1 MARVRRHGAVAV
13 ALLSSALVMVA
24 ATGRGALAQ
33 AGDPN
38 WTATLV
44 VRPTPSPY
52 LSDWSRDPGIAQ
64 LSVFYRGNATVD
76 YRIEAI
82 ITATGRGEIG
92 RAASPLQTVPFGP
105 YSQLYTTTTL
115 LDWQA
120 FNYDPAA
127 RDIALRTGLLPE
139 GEYRICAQLR
149 TPQGNALLVEACD
162 DFRISYPDPPQLLAP
177 ANGSGVMIPQ
187 PAFQWMPAQLGPGLT
202 ARYRLRIARRLPS
215 QAPQVALQGNIP
227 QHEVEV
233 EGAPFHVYP
242 PDALPLEVGQEYV
255 WQVELLAPD
264 GAALGSNGRR
274 SEIFS
279 FTWGTTRTGPITVA
293 TNVFPD
299 SIELIPGRAWI
310 TGLGEVSLRE
320 SPGEYWL
327 SGRAQ
332 LVAPSIFSRRI
343 PIELRELTL
352 DRSALPAVRITAGD
366 ASAGLRADDIPLLSR
381 GNFVRFTGLS
391 FSPTAGM
398 TLAGELT
405 LPGRPN
411 LPLGGRVRITPAG
424 LDGVLTAESSGTAR
438 LVDIG
443 GDPVR
448 FTVAR
453 ASVAFPQ
460 ARASFVGGLEL
471 FGHDVGC
478 SNVSGDAEAGGS
490 LTVRVVCSP
499 TTPLSLIPG
508 VDRFQLALAG
518 VAGQVAVDLTTGA
531 VTPTLS
537 AAAAL
542 TMDAGIACSADFELG
557 VTASGVTTN
566 DFRPNCDAG
575 DGSAA
580 LGVVQLALSALRI
593 ERFGYTAGR
602 GFDFAMALDATPSIP
617 LLEGLAIPSLAGVQ
631 ITRDGMRFPSM
642 DVAIPGSGITA
653 GGFGFRVSR
662 VRLPAFTLSWTDWQ
676 ANNGDGFDFGF
687 DAALTLPSLGA
698 GAPSCLA
705 GDAITLRD
713 VGIRSGRFRAT
724 IVPRD
729 FATGSCVFPLGPAG
743 FELTRLGGALAIGIA
758 GPSVSLDSLPEAN
771 GAIVLPPALSCD
783 GSPRMTLGTAALR
796 FGPNGRVFGRVSGL
810 APPCPI
816 DLAAV
821 QVRMRDASLDLGD
834 RADGPQVMIL
844 RAEAEATFAIATT
857 PVRGAGRIGVD
868 LVQQRLTEG
877 SLTFT
882 GPLRLDLPRE
892 NPVLSFELS
901 RVTLDTLGI
910 TVDGRNRLVLPG
922 APAIATTFNALTLDP
937 RTMQVLAGEAR
948 FDAPFGFEVGINE
961 GGLAWRAVARGAAL
975 GLTVGLRVDLPES
988 IILDRAGFRAAGTGD
1003 ARLIFDG
1010 RTFESLASTFSDDF
1024 GVDLQRFAVTQ
1035 GRLDLRLRD
1044 QVVATID
1051 RNGFHPNLAVIGM
1064 GLLPARL
1071 PLPNTSVA
1079 YLQVRSAVDS
1089 SLLVDVETVSGGGL
1103 RVRTR
1108 PGQPVGLVF
1117 PALQGGRAAAPQVD
1131 VNFDLT
1137 FDGLLEGLR
1146 SGRLDLRIPEAS
1158 RAAFDLTALGIPFA
1172 ADSFAIAP
1180 GPGGGPTRVTLA
1192 GRIPLFGGPRG
1203 APGAAQLV
1211 LDAGGSLAGSVLLP
1225 LNERIPLVSGS
1236 ERIALAVDTIAGSF
1250 DVNFPSGRVLFDL
1263 ALAGGVEMALGGGTP
1278 TRASARVRV
1287 TDEGVRVS
1295 DVVLPELG
1303 PLTRMDMG
1311 GFALSL
1317 ERLAIPRLE
1326 YVAGR
1331 WDFELSLDAGFQF
1344 PGLGDLQLPA
1354 LRGILIT
1361 PTGLT
1366 IPEYVVPEF
1375 PASTRL
1381 VDLDGFQVR
1390 PLAFRMSRLSFDWA
1404 RGVLPTDFGF
1414 GFDFELGFGGLP
1426 ASAPPELR
1434 NLRVTVL
1441 DAGYRNGR
1449 VIGRIEPREL
1459 ATPVPLPLGG
1469 TAGIDI
1475 LRLGGTLGESG
1486 GAQDVSVTV
1495 GGRFRLPE
1503 ELQCP
1508 AATGGALNMPGATL
1522 TVTGAGQVSG
1532 QVTGLVP
1539 QCPLVLGPLAVQVT
1553 RSQLDFSIGGSGAQ
1567 QALFGLDGTLKLPPP
1582 PGGTDSIV
1590 AGGSLTVDLVAGRL
1604 TDGFI
1609 EITRPFGL
1617 GFPAE
1622 DPVLTFSVA
1631 RARLDTLGFTLT
1643 GEGGLNLDDGAR
1655 IGVSFN
1661 RFALDLQT
1669 FRVRSGSASFTS
1681 SFALGAEVAAGG
1693 GLQWRALPAGA
1704 PPLTTDGFR
1713 LVLPDVVG
1721 IDSLGLRVS
1730 GTARA
1735 MVRVGDESLD
1745 SLSVEFRNQFALG
1758 LEPFGVRQGRVDF
1771 MNGSAL
1777 IAHLDSTGFWPGDV
1791 FSVIPIPDR
1800 LGLPD
1805 TTVAFLQLR
1814 EAGQAVVETETGPT
1828 GLTLRTRAGRGVR
1841 LEIPALRQGTEAAPS
1856 VEVRFDVTVDP
1867 RTFAF
1872 VRGSITATTPEG
1884 QESLLPLRNLGIPID
1899 ITDLAYG
1906 PTPSGP
1912 YGLRFGARVTLPPS
1926 MGDIEVRFDS
1936 LTISERGF
1944 SGTAEVGTF
1953 ATTYDPSVR
1962 PVVTSTISPELGI
1975 DVIGVRAE
1983 FPEGGTPRVRLAGAL
1998 RSSLFAEPGSGGTP
2012 TPEAIFFTASVG
2024 GAAGFEATVDLAAF
2038 EGRDLPLGVAT
2049 FTPASIEGVP
2059 ALAVTANDSEFTVR
2073 LSGTFRVPDLARD
2086 FGVTVR
2092 DLSIGTRGITIPDV
2106 RIATPAEGQ
2115 RFDLF
2120 GQQFVLRDSVGGGAD
2135 YPALGFRYVDNVLSA
2150 TMTGAITLFPG
2161 AEYENTSRFWGL
2173 TVTSQGNVSIAGATL
2188 LSRSIPIVA
2197 PDVFT
2202 LDSVNIIDTQLR
2214 IAASVRLPEPLVQ
2227 ARQRATIAINPDGT
2241 VSGSFRV
2248 VALADE
2254 SACCTGAQFIDFG
2267 IAKVRVRHL
2276 SMTLDVAD
2284 PRSGGIEAVVDA
2296 YLGTDEEDR
2305 AQNHIRIGDTSGGT
2319 VLPGLRIGF
2328 DGSVLFQNYAL
2339 AREFNF
2345 DFEVLNLRLTEVAA
2359 PTVPGQFGVVI
2370 SGGLSLNI
2378 EAVTGSIEFQRFG
2391 ITNQGVTFP
2400 PDGIREAS
2408 LNIADVLAVRLAD
2421 LVFINRDTTLTLA
2434 NPDGGASSDSVT
2446 VTVSQLISFAGS
2458 VSIGG
2463 EDNPV
2468 FAGSVERF
2476 LFYKETSGGTT
2487 LIIRRASLTMQNIL
2501 ELTADF
2507 RFQETATGFG
2517 MVLGAQARLL
2527 ITPAVGVRLYGM
2539 VSNNITAG
2547 DGLRVGM
2554 FIAITARIDL
2564 FPAVALTEFGA
2575 GFFYRPRVA
2584 DVTNAY
2590 MMAGLDSAAINRI
2603 QSSPAGARDADFAVM
2618 FYAAIAIVS
2627 ESVVEGRVFISVT
2640 SESFLLYGAATLLD
2654 QGAEKLSGGFYLVI
2668 GLREAFAEGSFW
2680 IRVNYEPLV
2689 TGELMINFFIYSEDA
2704 WGIHGQM
2711 NLNLLGFIT
2720 ANSDIFVGP
2729 PGFLFSLEI
2738 GARFDIWIITIS
2750 AGFEATIWYREALG
2764 EVGGYVQI
2772 YVGLELLGG
2781 LVSAEA
2787 RLRGAFLLAPDWM
2800 LYASA
2805 SLRVSVVGI
2814 SWEGTIWA
2822 KAQPSGWSGGMG
2834 SDPTMDEMIARAQ
2847 AVRDEMESAR
2857 DRALGLVSDA
2867 SATAPELRRYS
2878 AEELSRAYDR
2888 LNALNANARR
2898 FVSSLSGYLETR
2910 NDFGPTPLNEHI
2922 PWYTQHVLDDARAPR
2937 LQTAEAAA
2945 DLDTA
2950 IAGMESERTRVQ
2962 DRLRLLRGD
2971 VTALR
2976 RGTFDTLP
2984 ASPLRRVSLDSTVGS
2999 SSTDAYGRE
3008 TRRMATDMGF
3018 ELDVAAARSLT
3029 ERTRAEHEASM
3040 NALREVKQRIT
3051 AIEELLTRSRAVL
3064 SDTADGSFLRF
3075 AERYGSV
3082 TQQSQLFLARQ
3093 VQLVN
3098 ERRTYVATKLD
3109 TLRSRESG
3117 IRAAIAA
3124 KTAYRA
3130 SDRRAVRELGLDR
3143 ATMLGVL
3150 LATDTI
3156 SRQFRSASVEPAP
3169 MSFIVEQTNLFGE
3182 YLWYDV
3188 GAAVLGRAIPA
3199 LDSIEADQ
3207 RATGGARVAAVEE
3220 AYAAVSDAY
3229 RELAVAQGNLVGALA
3244 DAYERYIYRLRGAP
3258 DLDPDADTISL
3269 ARRRAQL
3276 LAELA
3281 VPRVAGA
3288 RVIARNRGHYSEQ
3301 LITWTAS
3308 HPRGVFAYSYEDTR
3322 SDGMMTFAGLT
3333 GTTRI
3338 GRPTP
3343 RRFIIG
3349 RRGVALTYAVQP
3361 TLTTTRQS
3369 RSFTGG
3375 ALGGAGFEG
3384 TVGMSYDALFTTGR
3398 TASGA
3403 STSTTVSTTD
3413 VSPPSAVGITITGV
3427 EARFSST
3434 RRAHV
3439 HWIGRPSF
3447 EASWTASDAQSGISQ
3462 YWIGFG
3468 SRPDSADI
3476 RPMTNYLGRTT
3487 VVFDDIV
3494 VSPSQPLYLIAQAVN
3509 GAGLR
3514 GPRIASAM
3522 MLRDTTPPTWTSGAT
3537 VRRGLPGSMTYS
3549 AAGYTATLAPTLR
3562 AACPAPVPAMPR
3574 EPSSGTAPRIAG
3586 GFGAAG
3592 SAAGSATGAGGTWS
3606 GALAGVSTGTVAA
3619 PRAVTAVEPSFAA
3632 HWGVARDA
3640 ESGEVLRYHVRF
3652 DTVAATAYQQNGWM
3666 ALAPGTAQLTQ
3677 TGTPLDYTR
3686 RLYLSVVAENISGL
3700 ASAPIA
3706 YGPFRLD
3713 DPTLPAAP
3721 KFCVRVNT
3729 AGAIVLEVDTLGG
3742 DPETGVRGYQYSV
3755 QVNGSTVRGFP
3766 AGGSIDV
3773 NTASMQ
3779 TGSVRLP
3786 AITVPQGGRVQVS
3799 MRSVN
3804 GQERAGTALGSGIA
3818 IHDNTPPGTPTGS
3831 ARITTIGSSYFVTIE
3846 GTVAVDPQS
3855 AVQRIEYAIGSREG
3869 ADDIQAWGAVA
3880 SWAPGG
3886 TSYRAYRLVSGT
3898 TVATLTGRTLYIS
3911 VRAVNGAGLPSGIV
3925 RFRVV
3930 GP

>member
-1 MARVRRHGAVAV
+1 MQRSQNRCEASWTRACRHAREFAGALTLLVGLVA
-13 ALLSSALVMVA
+13 SSAPLA
-24 ATGRGALAQ
+24 AQ

-64 LSVFYRGNATVD
+64 LTVFYRGNATVD
-76 YRIEAI
+76 YRVEAI

-120 FNYDPAA
+120 FNYDPGA

-139 GEYRICAQLR
+139 GEYRICTQLR
-149 TPQGNALLVEACD
+149 TPQGNTLLVEACD

-187 PAFQWMPAQLGPGLT
+187 PAFQWMPAQVGPGLT
-202 ARYRLRIARRLPS
+202 ARYRLRVARRLPS

-227 QHEVEV
+227 QYETEV
-233 EGAPFHVYP
+233 EGAPLHVYP

-255 WQVELLAPD
+255 WQVELLAQD
-264 GAALGSNGRR
+264 GAALGANGRR
-274 SEIFS
+274 SEIFG
-279 FTWGTTRTGPITVA
+279 FTWGTTRTGPTTVA

-310 TGLGEVSLRE
+310 TGLGDVALRE
-320 SPGEYWL
+320 SPGEFWL

-332 LVAPSIFSRRI
+332 LVAPSIFARRI
-343 PIELRELTL
+343 PIELRELTI
-352 DRSALPAVRITAGD
+352 DRSALPTIRITAGGAN
-366 ASAGLRADDIPLLSR
+366 ASLRAEDIPLLSR
-381 GNFVRFTGLS
+381 GAFVRFTTLE
-391 FSPTAGM
+391 FSPTAGL
-398 TLAGELT
+398 TLAGALA
-405 LPGRPN
+405 LPGRSDM
-411 LPLGGRVRITPAG
+411 PLSGRIRITPSG
-424 LDGVLTAESSGTAR
+424 LDGVLTAESGAGAP
-438 LVDIG
+438 LVAIG

-471 FGHDVGC
+471 FGQDVGC
-478 SNVSGDAEAGGS
+478 SNVSGDVEAGGA
-490 LTVRVVCSP
+490 LTVSVVCSP
-499 TTPLSLIPG
+499 ERPLSLIPG
-508 VDRFQLALAG
+508 VDRFQLSLAG
-518 VAGQVAVDLTTGA
+518 VAGEVSVNLTTGA

-537 AAAAL
+537 AAAEL
-542 TMDAGIACSADFELG
+542 DFDAGIACSANFELG

-575 DGSAA
+575 DGSAE
-580 LGVVQLALSALRI
+580 LGFVQRALSALRI

-602 GFDFAMALDATPSIP
+602 GFDFAMALDATPNIP
-617 LLEGLAIPSLAGVQ
+617 LLAGLEIPSLAGIQ
-631 ITRDGMRFPSM
+631 ITRDGMRFPSL
-642 DVAIPGSGITA
+642 DVAIPGTGITA

-676 ANNGDGFDFGF
+676 SNNGNSFDFGF

-713 VGIRSGRFRAT
+713 VGITNGRFRAT
-724 IVPRD
+724 VAPRD
-729 FATGSCVFPLGPAG
+729 FASGTCVFPLGPAG
-743 FELTRLGGALAIGIA
+743 FELTRLGGALAIGIS
-758 GPSVSLDSLPEAN
+758 GPTVTLDSLPEAN

-783 GSPRMTLGTAALR
+783 GSPRMTLGSAALR

-821 QVRMRDASLDLGD
+821 QVQMRDASLDLGET
-834 RADGPQVMIL
+834 ADGPQVMIL
-844 RAEAEATFAIATT
+844 RAEAEATFSIATT
-857 PVRGAGRIGVD
+857 PVRGTGRIGVD
-868 LVQQRLTEG
+868 LVNQRLTEG

-910 TVDGRNRLVLPG
+910 TIDGRNQLVLPG
-922 APAIATTFNALTLDP
+922 APPIATTFNGLTLDP

-948 FDAPFGFEVGINE
+948 FDAPFGFEVGINDS
-961 GGLAWRAVARGAAL
+961 GLAWRAVARGSEL

-1010 RTFESLASTFSDDF
+1010 RTFESLASNFSDDF

-1044 QVVATID
+1044 QIVATID

-1064 GLLPARL
+1064 GLLPAQL

-1079 YLQVRSAVDS
+1079 FLQVRNPVDN
-1089 SLLVDVETVSGGGL
+1089 SLLVDVETVSEGGL

-1117 PALQGGRAAAPQVD
+1117 PALQGGRATAPQVD

-1158 RAAFDLTALGIPFA
+1158 RAAFDLSSLGIPFA

-1180 GPGGGPTRVTLA
+1180 GPSGGPTRVTLA
-1192 GRIPLFGGPRG
+1192 GRIPLFGGARG
-1203 APGAAQLV
+1203 APGSAQLI

-1236 ERIALAVDTIAGSF
+1236 DRIALAVDTISGSF
-1250 DVNFPSGRVLFDL
+1250 DVNFPAGRVMFDL
-1263 ALAGGVEMALGGGTP
+1263 ALAGGVEMALAGGAP
-1278 TRASARVRV
+1278 TRATARVQV
-1287 TDEGVRVS
+1287 SDEGVRIG
-1295 DVVLPELG
+1295 DVVLPDLG

-1317 ERLAIPRLE
+1317 ERLAVPRLE
-1326 YVAGR
+1326 YIGGR
-1331 WDFELSLDAGFQF
+1331 WDFEISLDAGFEF
-1344 PGLGDLQLPA
+1344 PGLADLRLPA

-1404 RGVLPTDFGF
+1404 RGVFPTDFGF

-1426 ASAPPELR
+1426 ETAPPELR

-1475 LRLGGTLGESG
+1475 MRLGGTLGESG

-1508 AATGGALNMPGATL
+1508 AATGGVLNMPGAPL

-1539 QCPLVLGPLAVQVT
+1539 QCPLVLGPLSVQIT
-1553 RSQLDFSIGGSGAQ
+1553 RSQLDFNLGGTGAQ
-1567 QALFGLDGTLKLPPP
+1567 QAMFGLDGTLKLPPP

-1622 DPVLTFSVA
+1622 DPVLTFSVS

-1661 RFALDLQT
+1661 QFALDLQT

-1681 SFALGAEVAAGG
+1681 SFALGADIAAGG
-1693 GLQWRALPAGA
+1693 GLQWRALPSGA

-1735 MVRVGDESLD
+1735 MVRIGEEALD

-1758 LEPFGVRQGRVDF
+1758 FDPFGVRQGRVDF
-1771 MNGSAL
+1771 MNGSDL

-1791 FSVIPIPDR
+1791 FSVLPIPER

-1814 EAGQAVVETETGPT
+1814 EGGSAVVQTETGPT
-1828 GLTLRTRAGRGVR
+1828 GLTLRTRPGQGVR
-1841 LEIPALRQGTEAAPS
+1841 LVIPALRQGTEPS
-1856 VEVRFDVTVDP
+1856 PAIEVRFDVTVDP

-1884 QESLLPLRNLGIPID
+1884 QESLLPLRNFGIPID

-1906 PTPSGP
+1906 PTASGP

-1953 ATTYDPSVR
+1953 ATTYDPSVT

-1983 FPEGGTPRVRLAGAL
+1983 FPEGGVPRVRLAGAL
-1998 RSSLFAEPGSGGTP
+1998 RSSLFSEASSGGAAP

-2049 FTPASIEGVP
+2049 FSPASIEGVP
-2059 ALAVTANDSEFTVR
+2059 ALAVTANDTEFTLR

-2092 DLSIGTRGITIPDV
+2092 DLSIGTRGINIPDV

-2135 YPALGFRYVDNVLSA
+2135 FPALGFRYVDNVLSA
-2150 TMTGAITLFPG
+2150 TMTGAITLFPD

-2214 IAASVRLPEPLVQ
+2214 ISASVRLPEPLVQ

-2248 VALADE
+2248 VALSDE

-2345 DFEVLNLRLTEVAA
+2345 AFEVLNIRLTEVAA
-2359 PTVPGQFGVVI
+2359 PTVAGQFGVVI

-2391 ITNQGVTFP
+2391 ITNQGITFP
-2400 PDGIREAS
+2400 PDGLREAS

-2434 NPDGGASSDSVT
+2434 NPDGGASSDSIT

-2463 EDNPV
+2463 EDDPI

-2487 LIIRRASLTMQNIL
+2487 LIIRRASLTMQNII

-2575 GFFYRPRVA
+2575 GFFYRPRA
-2584 DVTNAY
+2584 EDITNAY
-2590 MMAGLDSAAINRI
+2590 RMAGLDSSAISRI
-2603 QSSPAGARDADFAVM
+2603 QSSPVGSRDADFAVM

-2627 ESVVEGRVFISVT
+2627 ESVVEGRVFIAVT

-2654 QGAEKLSGGFYLVI
+2654 QGVEKLSGGFYLLI
-2668 GLREAFAEGSFW
+2668 GLRDAFAEGSFW

-2689 TGELMINFFIYSEDA
+2689 TGSLMINFFIYSEDA
-2704 WGIHGQM
+2704 WGIHGRM
-2711 NLNLLGFIT
+2711 DLNLLGFIT
-2720 ANSDIFVGP
+2720 AQSDIFVGP
-2729 PGFLFSLEI
+2729 PGFLFSLAI
-2738 GARFDIWIITIS
+2738 NARFDIWIITIS

-2764 EVGGYVQI
+2764 EVGGFVQI

-2805 SLRVSVVGI
+2805 GLRVSAVGI

-2822 KAQPSGWSGGMG
+2822 KAEPAGWSGGMG

-2847 AVRDEMESAR
+2847 AVREEMESAR
-2857 DRALGLVSDA
+2857 DRALGIVTDA
-2867 SATAPELRRYS
+2867 STVAPELRRYG

-2898 FVSSLSGYLETR
+2898 FVSSLTGYAETR
-2910 NDFGPTPLNEHI
+2910 NNFGPTPLNDHI
-2922 PWYTQHVLDDARAPR
+2922 PWYTQHVLGDASAPR
-2937 LQTAEAAA
+2937 LQSSDAAV

-2950 IAGMESERTRVQ
+2950 IAGIEFERTRVQ

-2984 ASPLRRVSLDSTVGS
+2984 ASPVRRVSFDSLSGPS
-2999 SSTDAYGRE
+2999 GTDSYGRE
-3008 TRRMATDMGF
+3008 TRTMQTEMGF
-3018 ELDVAAARSLT
+3018 ELDLAAARELT
-3029 ERTRAEHEASM
+3029 ERTRAEHQASM
-3040 NALREVKQRIT
+3040 DALREAKQRIA

-3064 SDTADGSFLRF
+3064 SDTANGSFLRF
-3075 AERYGSV
+3075 AERFGSV

-3093 VQLVN
+3093 VQAVN
-3098 ERRTYVATKLD
+3098 ERRTYVSTKLD
-3109 TLRSRESG
+3109 TLRMRESG
-3117 IRAAIAA
+3117 IRSAIAA
-3124 KTAYRA
+3124 KTALRA
-3130 SDRRAVRELGLDR
+3130 TDRRAVRALGQDR
-3143 ATMLGVL
+3143 ATMLGSL
-3150 LATDTI
+3150 LGADTI
-3156 SRQFRSASVEPAP
+3156 SSQFRTATAEPTP
-3169 MSFIVEQTNLFGE
+3169 LSFIITQTNLYGE
-3182 YLWYDV
+3182 YLWYDI
-3188 GAAVLGRAIPA
+3188 GAAVLGRALPA

-3207 RATGGARVAAVEE
+3207 RTTGGARVAQVEAAYAEVSE
-3220 AYAAVSDAY
+3220 AYRD
-3229 RELAVAQGNLVGALA
+3229 LATAQGNLIGALA
-3244 DAYERYIYRLRGAP
+3244 DTYERYLYRLRGAP
-3258 DLDPDADTISL
+3258 RLDPDADTI
-3269 ARRRAQL
+3269 AIERRHAQL
-3276 LAELA
+3276 IAELV
-3281 VPRVAGA
+3281 VPRASGA

-3301 LITWTAS
+3301 LITWLGS
-3308 HPRGVFAYSYEDTR
+3308 HSRGVFAFSFDDAR
-3322 SDGMMTFAGLT
+3322 ADGFGTFTGL
-3333 GTTRI
+3333 GGAPLPPGLPGVFG
-3338 GRPTP
+3338 GRTSTPAPARAPT
-3343 RRFIIG
+3343 RRFIAG
-3349 RRGVALTYAVQP
+3349 RRGVVLTYAVQP
-3361 TLTTTRQS
+3361 SLSTTRQA

-3375 ALGGAGFEG
+3375 AIGGAGFEG
-3384 TVGMSYDALFTTGR
+3384 TVGLAYEALFTTGR
-3398 TASGA
+3398 TSTG
-3403 STSTTVSTTD
+3403 STTSTTVSTTD

-3427 EARFSST
+3427 EARYSTT
-3434 RRAHV
+3434 RRANV

-3447 EASWTASDAQSGISQ
+3447 EASWTANDAQSGISQ
-3462 YWIGFG
+3462 YWVGFG
-3468 SRPDSADI
+3468 TRPDTADV
-3476 RPMTNYLGRTT
+3476 RPMTNYLGRNT
-3487 VVFDDIV
+3487 VVFDDVV

-3514 GPRIASAM
+3514 GPRTVSAM

-3537 VRRGLPGSMTYS
+3537 VRRGLPTSGGFVAMATGLTLSM
-3549 AAGYTATLAPTLR
+3549 PLR
-3562 AACPAPVPAMPR
+3562 AACPAPVPAMPAPP
-3574 EPSSGTAPRIAG
+3574 PSGSGLRIAG
-3586 GFGAAG
+3586 GVGSGMAVSGGVPSSPTWGGTLVGAA
-3592 SAAGSATGAGGTWS
+3592 SALVPEPRLATPTD
-3606 GALAGVSTGTVAA
+3606 
-3619 PRAVTAVEPSFAA
+3619 PSMSA

-3652 DTVAATAYQQNGWM
+3652 DTVPATAYQTNGWL
-3666 ALAPGTAQLTQ
+3666 ALPPRTTEFTQ
-3677 TGTPLDYTR
+3677 TGMPLDYTR
-3686 RLYLSVVAENISGL
+3686 QLYLSVVAENLSGL
-3700 ASAPIA
+3700 ASAPIS
-3706 YGPFRLD
+3706 YGPF
-3713 DPTLPAAP
+3713 
-3721 KFCVRVNT
+3721 
-3729 AGAIVLEVDTLGG
+3729 
-3742 DPETGVRGYQYSV
+3742 
-3755 QVNGSTVRGFP
+3755 
-3766 AGGSIDV
+3766 
-3773 NTASMQ
+3773 
-3779 TGSVRLP
+3779 
-3786 AITVPQGGRVQVS
+3786 
-3799 MRSVN
+3799 
-3804 GQERAGTALGSGIA
+3804 
-3818 IHDNTPPGTPTGS
+3818 
-3831 ARITTIGSSYFVTIE
+3831 
-3846 GTVAVDPQS
+3846 
-3855 AVQRIEYAIGSREG
+3855 
-3869 ADDIQAWGAVA
+3869 
-3880 SWAPGG
+3880 
-3886 TSYRAYRLVSGT
+3886 
-3898 TVATLTGRTLYIS
+3898 
-3911 VRAVNGAGLPSGIV
+3911 
-3925 RFRVV
+3925 
-3930 GP
+3930 